1 MATQYWLKLTKT
13 EAEHLLTLIERN
25 EDKGWYYA
33 PKEQYWNRS
42 ERIKK
47 KLQKISTQTYN
58 VTI

>member
-1 MATQYWLKLTKT
+1 MKYLTTLTKP

-25 EDKGWYYA
+25 KEEGTYYS

-47 KLQKISTQTYN
+47 KLQEISKTTY
-58 VTI
+58 IAIK